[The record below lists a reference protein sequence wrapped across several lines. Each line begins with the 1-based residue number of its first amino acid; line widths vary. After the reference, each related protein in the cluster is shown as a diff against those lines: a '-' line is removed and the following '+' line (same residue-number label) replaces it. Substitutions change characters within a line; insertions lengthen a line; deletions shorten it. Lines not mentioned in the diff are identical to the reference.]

1 MNFQHRDDLEAANFR
16 QLAGPYSA
24 SETEMLEAV
33 LLDAARANKDVAF
46 SGRPGRV
53 EVWQRSRFLAAA

>member
-1 MNFQHRDDLEAANFR
+1 MNFQTRDELETQGFR
-16 QLAGPYSA
+16 QLAGPYSK
-24 SETEMLEAV
+24 SETEMLEVV

-46 SGRPGRV
+46 SGKPNRV